1 MLLFVGKQDIKSFCM
16 LNNLF
21 PLDDEGQ
28 EIFCEQ
34 ITFMQRLRNLYAIQF
49 NLPLYPQQLR
59 STTRDTQNH
68 IC

>member
-1 MLLFVGKQDIKSFCM
+1 MS
-16 LNNLF
+16 NNLF